1 MNYTY
6 EFDPAGH
13 LTVGTVGKP
22 GQRTFYIQARKGREI
37 LTFTVEKE
45 QVRAL
50 GQAFDRLHDD
60 IVSNNPLVST
70 SDDAVLIRDMALLEP
85 LEPVF
90 RVVQMGLGY
99 DAEHDTCVLI
109 MQGMSEDEDED
120 DTPSARIS
128 IPREQVRGLSQHI
141 TAVLNGGRAV
151 CGNCGRPKDP
161 DGHFCPQMN

>member
-1 MNYTY
+1 MKYTY
-6 EFDPAGH
+6 DFDPAAH

-22 GQRTFYIQARKGREI
+22 GQRTFYIQARKGRE
-37 LTFTVEKE
+37 LLSFVVEKE

-50 GQAFDRLHDD
+50 GQAFERLQED

-70 SDDAVLIRDMALLEP
+70 SDDAVLIRDMSLAEP

-99 DAEHDTCVLI
+99 DAERDMCVLI
-109 MQGMSEDEDED
+109 MQGMNED
-120 DTPSARIS
+120 DDEPTPSARIS
-128 IPREQVRGLSQHI
+128 IPRDQVAGLSQHI
-141 TAVLNGGRAV
+141 TAVVQGGRAV